1 MSDERMT
8 RFSWAE
14 LFERAPDSDQATVQ
28 RRLSELRE

>member
-14 LFERAPDSDQATVQ
+14 LFERAPDTDQETVQ
-28 RRLSELRE
+28 QRLAELRE